1 MNPTTGP
8 MAGRVCVVTGA
19 SSGIGEATATA
30 LASQGAT
37 VVMVSRDPVRAQA
50 ARARV
55 ERGAGADADLDVQL
69 ADLSAP
75 ASVRELAA
83 RLHERY
89 PAIHV
94 LVNSAGAAFGKR
106 QETPDGVEATL
117 ALNHVGPFLL
127 TNLLLD
133 QLQAGAP
140 SRVITLSSEAQRQ
153 GRLHFED
160 LQLRTGY
167 STTRAY
173 AQSKLA
179 NIVFTYELARRLQG
193 SGVTANCVH
202 PGAVATGFGRQTG
215 GWFGLMTRLARPFE
229 RTPERGA
236 DTVVWLATAPE
247 VAGLTGRYFADRA
260 EKRSAGA
267 SYNPDTGRQLW
278 AESARLSG
286 LPAEDEPLPG

>member
-1 MNPTTGP
+1 MSPTTGP

-55 ERGAGADADLDVQL
+55 EQAAGADADPDVQL

-89 PAIHV
+89 PAVHV

-117 ALNHVGPFLL
+117 ALNHLGPFLL

-167 STTRAY
+167 GTTRAY

-202 PGAVATGFGRQTG
+202 PGAVATGFGRKTG
-215 GWFGLMTRLARPFE
+215 GWFGLMTRLAQPFE

-260 EKRSAGA
+260 EKRSTEA
-267 SYNPDTGRQLW
+267 SYNPDAGRRLW
-278 AESARLSG
+278 AESARLTG
-286 LPAEDEPLPG
+286 LPAEDEPRPS